1 MKRYNPKLIKEMEKD
16 QDELR
21 RVSIPED
28 EIFTHLVERYH
39 PTDIELRRVR
49 HPLAE
54 FIKNPENE
62 RMLLSE
68 IFYRT
73 EKRLIN
79 KTQRLNQEVAAVP
92 TLTPTID
99 GKEGII
105 QELHLIAGENTK
117 AALSRAEKEINGWEE
132 KKKRILDKRKRAKHF
147 RDIARR
153 TEQSIE
159 RRRSNWRNR
168 GQGGSP

>member
-99 GKEGII
+99 GKEGSYK
-105 QELHLIAGENTK
+105 NCT
-117 AALSRAEKEINGWEE
+117 S
-132 KKKRILDKRKRAKHF
+132 
-147 RDIARR
+147 
-153 TEQSIE
+153 
-159 RRRSNWRNR
+159 
-168 GQGGSP
+168 